1 MLMTYAVGPKYL
13 DFLENE
19 KLHLFLGAKFNSKTH
34 LLTPFL
40 KTFWAVLAAESRNIV
55 SEVGF

>member
-1 MLMTYAVGPKYL
+1 MNLLPWVQKISAKMLMTYAVGPKYL

-40 KTFWAVLAAESRNIV
+40 KTF
-55 SEVGF
+55 